1 MNFICNHP
9 SLEHC
14 LRQQLINIFPENN
27 HKLTFY
33 RCPKTDIILYRSP
46 LFYYFTS
53 AQCQTIFNHLI
64 TFFPQIQLRE
74 GWLELLL
81 DQQFLSFWLLKLN
94 DLIDQFFSDELPLH
108 PRGEFFFLFQYTHA
122 RYSGLLQLLNRE
134 KISLTEPEL
143 LSWHYPA
150 EIALI
155 LQILTVCDCWE
166 GQKLYPLTANFCEAM
181 LNFERNCRIIGESAP
196 IQRSRLILISVSQK
210 LLNRL
215 LRQKWQLLPMTEL

>member
-9 SLEHC
+9 SIEHC
-14 LRQQLINIFPENN
+14 LKQQLINIFPENN

-46 LFYYFTS
+46 LFYYFTP
-53 AQCQTIFNHLI
+53 AQFQTIFNHLI
-64 TFFPQIQLRE
+64 VLFPQIQLKE

-94 DLIDQFFSDELPLH
+94 
-108 PRGEFFFLFQYTHA
+108 
-122 RYSGLLQLLNRE
+122 SGLLQLLNRE
-134 KISLTEPEL
+134 KIRLIESEL
-143 LSWHYPA
+143 LSWHHPA

-166 GQKLYPLTANFCEAM
+166 RQKPYPLTANFCEAM

>member
-14 LRQQLINIFPENN
+14 LKQQLINIFPENN

-33 RCPKTDIILYRSP
+33 RCPKTDSILYRSP

-53 AQCQTIFNHLI
+53 AQCQAIFNHLI
-64 TFFPQIQLRE
+64 ALFPQIQLRE

-94 DLIDQFFSDELPLH
+94 DLIEQFFSDELPLN

-134 KISLTEPEL
+134 KIRLTESEP
-143 LSWHYPA
+143 LSWHHPA

-166 GQKLYPLTANFCEAM
+166 RQKPYPLTANFCEAM